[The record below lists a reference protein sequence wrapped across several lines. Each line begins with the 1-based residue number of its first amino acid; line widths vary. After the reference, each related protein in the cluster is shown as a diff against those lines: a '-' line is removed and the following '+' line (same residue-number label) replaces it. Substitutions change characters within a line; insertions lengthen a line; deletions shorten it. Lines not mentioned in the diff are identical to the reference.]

1 MSVSTAGFRRAGAGW
16 GFLVVLVGLL
26 GGNQARGAG
35 FLIYDL
41 SGEALGK
48 ASAVSAS
55 TSEPAAVWFNPAAL
69 AFAPSGVSLGSVLVV
84 ADSEFEPEGGG
95 PRTDTEGGVFV
106 LPTVFANAR
115 VHQRVALAL
124 GVFPAFGLSIKWPE
138 AWIGRESA
146 IKASITTVNVNPTV
160 AVQLLPRLS
169 LGAGFQAVRAAVE
182 FINGLP
188 APVGGTARL
197 GGGTWGY
204 GGNVALLFRA
214 LPETL
219 HLALGYRSRVKLD
232 FQGRVDFAPHPDF
245 EPSLP
250 DQGGSASITLPDVF
264 TLGVMWR
271 PVPRLTLTFD
281 PNLVLWNTYDQLVI
295 DFEQAP
301 DLVMERDNHPA
312 VTLRFGA
319 EWTFPQSGWALRG
332 GFIFDQNPSPEETLA
347 PSLPD
352 ANRVD
357 FALGVGY
364 TRRWFTAD
372 LGYLLVYFLPSD
384 ARGGTEGP
392 PGTYRSVAHLL
403 GLTLT
408 ARFR

>member
-169 LGAGFQAVRAAVE
+169 LGRVFRRCGRRWSSSTDCRLRWVGPPVWAA
-182 FINGLP
+182 
-188 APVGGTARL
+188 APGATAA
-197 GGGTWGY
+197 TW
-204 GGNVALLFRA
+204 
-214 LPETL
+214 PC
-219 HLALGYRSRVKLD
+219 S
-232 FQGRVDFAPHPDF
+232 FAPCPK
-245 EPSLP
+245 PCTWR
-250 DQGGSASITLPDVF
+250 SAIAA
-264 TLGVMWR
+264 G
-271 PVPRLTLTFD
+271 
-281 PNLVLWNTYDQLVI
+281 
-295 DFEQAP
+295 
-301 DLVMERDNHPA
+301 
-312 VTLRFGA
+312 
-319 EWTFPQSGWALRG
+319 
-332 GFIFDQNPSPEETLA
+332 
-347 PSLPD
+347 
-352 ANRVD
+352 
-357 FALGVGY
+357 
-364 TRRWFTAD
+364 
-372 LGYLLVYFLPSD
+372 
-384 ARGGTEGP
+384 
-392 PGTYRSVAHLL
+392 
-403 GLTLT
+403 
-408 ARFR
+408 